1 MIKIIKIAKSITFGA
16 LVVLGALT
24 FGVFL
29 THIMHNLDKQ
39 WSMISII
46 CILIGTVAFVDYKIN
61 N

>member
-1 MIKIIKIAKSITFGA
+1 MKKVLKSIGRGA
-16 LVVLGALT
+16 LVVFGALT

-46 CILIGTVAFVDYKIN
+46 CMLIGGVAFIDYKIN

>member
-1 MIKIIKIAKSITFGA
+1 MKKVLKSIGRGA
-16 LVVLGALT
+16 LIVLGALT

-46 CILIGTVAFVDYKIN
+46 CMLIGGVAFIDYKIN

>member
-1 MIKIIKIAKSITFGA
+1 MIKFIKILRSIAFGA
-16 LVVLGALT
+16 LVVLGAIA

-39 WSMISII
+39 WSIITII
-46 CILIGTVAFVDYKIN
+46 CILIGVVAFVDYKLN